1 MERQPF
7 LDLVRQRVVV
17 LDGAMG
23 ATLQTFPLD
32 LKRDWCGQ
40 ENICEILNLS
50 RPELIGQIHESF
62 LDVGCDAVETNSFG
76 GSKIVLAEA
85 GLAERTVEINRL
97 SAQDRAEGLRS
108 V

>member
-1 MERQPF
+1 MDRRPF
-7 LDLVRQRVVV
+7 LELARERVVV

-32 LKRDWCGQ
+32 LQRDWRGQ

-50 RPELIGQIHESF
+50 RPDLIEQVHEGF
-62 LDVGCDAVETNSFG
+62 LAVGCDGVETNSFS

-85 GLAERTVEINRL
+85 G
-97 SAQDRAEGLRS
+97 
-108 V
+108 